1 MRKIIVTVGMMLC
14 VIISGMSEYTVQAEE
29 LATGA
34 LEMTE
39 EEREEFLKNTPEIVD
54 VKLNEKGLA
63 LVKEALGGKS
73 KQLDTID
80 PVGIG
85 EEVVTDEDAEAA
97 AVQSEDILPVSVD
110 VSANNTFPP
119 IGNQGQTLSCTAWAN
134 AYYMMTNNLANV
146 RGWDAKHN
154 SSYWISPKWVYHLIK
169 EDGYSGSNS
178 YYANRLLCEQGAPF
192 FYDLEDPIMTNSNW
206 QSWILGKNLWEN
218 ALNNKME
225 KLYYIS
231 VLNEE
236 KNDINLDKVKKIL
249 MNGYVVTFGTY
260 IHEWK
265 YVKLQ
270 KNGKI
275 GKKGQNI
282 CYAVTKD
289 REKKLGHA
297 MTIVGYDDLIEIDI
311 NGDGITDTTGAF
323 KVADSYGLNNM
334 NDGYIWLAY
343 DALKPIS
350 DIPIISN
357 MTRQTAFWGNEVYFL
372 QAKPSYCPLLLAE
385 ITLLTNSRQQIRL
398 EFGISDN
405 SKHTPEYLR
414 RVSGL
419 SGNLAFP
426 RYPFDYNNGE
436 GVNNVNFSGGD
447 TKEEGTFVFDLTTVI
462 KDYWKY
468 NNQNVTN
475 FKSNNFYVKLTD
487 STEDTYETSLIK
499 VKLIDR
505 IGKTEK
511 EVICNQKTANGNS
524 VTEIIDYQVLPML
537 VDSQKSFTASYGYP
551 VQKQLID
558 KNHVYIYDQND
569 NLQNNLLN
577 LSGDRKM
584 LTINAPDT
592 GYAKDSYY
600 TLIHDKVLTDGGNV
614 LENNSKFYFYVP

>member
-1 MRKIIVTVGMMLC
+1 
-14 VIISGMSEYTVQAEE
+14 
-29 LATGA
+29 
-34 LEMTE
+34 
-39 EEREEFLKNTPEIVD
+39 
-54 VKLNEKGLA
+54 
-63 LVKEALGGKS
+63 
-73 KQLDTID
+73 
-80 PVGIG
+80 
-85 EEVVTDEDAEAA
+85 
-97 AVQSEDILPVSVD
+97 
-110 VSANNTFPP
+110 
-119 IGNQGQTLSCTAWAN
+119 
-134 AYYMMTNNLANV
+134 
-146 RGWDAKHN
+146 
-154 SSYWISPKWVYHLIK
+154 
-169 EDGYSGSNS
+169 
-178 YYANRLLCEQGAPF
+178 
-192 FYDLEDPIMTNSNW
+192 
-206 QSWILGKNLWEN
+206 
-218 ALNNKME
+218 
-225 KLYYIS
+225 
-231 VLNEE
+231 
-236 KNDINLDKVKKIL
+236 
-249 MNGYVVTFGTY
+249 
-260 IHEWK
+260 
-265 YVKLQ
+265 
-270 KNGKI
+270 
-275 GKKGQNI
+275 
-282 CYAVTKD
+282 
-289 REKKLGHA
+289 

-511 EVICNQKTANGNS
+511 EVICKQKTANGNS
-524 VTEIIDYQVLPML
+524 VTEIIDYQVLPIL

-551 VQKQLID
+551 VQKQ
-558 KNHVYIYDQND
+558 
-569 NLQNNLLN
+569 
-577 LSGDRKM
+577 
-584 LTINAPDT
+584 
-592 GYAKDSYY
+592 
-600 TLIHDKVLTDGGNV
+600 
-614 LENNSKFYFYVP
+614 